1 MKWLDEI
8 FLVIAVAVAG
18 IGWTA
23 ASADDE
29 AAAYKKELE
38 KFAGTWRLVA
48 HEVDGVQSPEAD
60 LKHIITGDKYA
71 VELAGKTVLEG
82 WFCFDPIRKPKLI
95 DLYSTRPEGKV
106 SMGIYEWD
114 GDDKLKVCVTDPGTE
129 QARPRLFSTT
139 KGTGHVLA
147 ALKREPSQEP
157 SSQKNALSRN
167 EVIAGGPQD
176 FMEVRHLVLKGS
188 NREIGRALAAVA
200 SERHQVKPAPSSDR
214 LRTRARNHYLD
225 RQYPIL
231 FERMRGVADFYGERL
246 DDDALNLSGL
256 WYVKMRPGCSVVY
269 YPPDVTTDNV
279 SVVSRNSDF
288 STGTLWRAR
297 PGPGE
302 LPAAARP
309 YLIEM
314 HPDRG
319 YSSLALCAGDLLSGV
334 LDGINSAG
342 LTVALLAD
350 GSERGDPAAE
360 PAFDTGVGL
369 GTFQMQRYLLDTC
382 ATTAEAKEAL
392 LTTKQ
397 YYEVIR
403 CKFLVAD
410 RHGTAFIWELSPAAN
425 REHILETPGKPL
437 ITTNFSLHRHL
448 EGGNLPSAEHA
459 KAICDRYSALAECVG
474 KQTGKFTSDAVKA
487 VHQVAACTEPASPES
502 ERPPTRTHWH
512 ALYFPELRKMQVSF
526 YLGEKSGESQ
536 LDNLGIRR
544 SGYLEFKL
552 TEGRGDH

>member
-1 MKWLDEI
+1 
-8 FLVIAVAVAG
+8 
-18 IGWTA
+18 
-23 ASADDE
+23 
-29 AAAYKKELE
+29 
-38 KFAGTWRLVA
+38 
-48 HEVDGVQSPEAD
+48 
-60 LKHIITGDKYA
+60 
-71 VELAGKTVLEG
+71 
-82 WFCFDPIRKPKLI
+82 
-95 DLYSTRPEGKV
+95 
-106 SMGIYEWD
+106 
-114 GDDKLKVCVTDPGTE
+114 
-129 QARPRLFSTT
+129 
-139 KGTGHVLA
+139 
-147 ALKREPSQEP
+147 
-157 SSQKNALSRN
+157 
-167 EVIAGGPQD
+167 
-176 FMEVRHLVLKGS
+176 MEVRHLVLKGS

-200 SERHQVKPAPSSDR
+200 SERHQVKPATSSDR
-214 LRTRARNHYLD
+214 LRTRARNLYME
-225 RQYPIL
+225 RNYPIL

-269 YPPDVTTDNV
+269 YPPGVTADNV
-279 SVVSRNSDF
+279 GVVSRNSDF
-288 STGTLWRAR
+288 STGTLWGAR

-302 LPAAARP
+302 FPAAARP

-314 HPDRG
+314 HPDIG
-319 YSSLALCAGDLLSGV
+319 YASLALCAGDLLSGV
-334 LDGINSAG
+334 LDGMNSAG

-448 EGGNLPSAEHA
+448 EGDNLPSAEHA
-459 KAICDRYSALAECVG
+459 REICDRYSALGERIA
-474 KQTGKFTSDAVKA
+474 KQTGKFNSDNIKA

-502 ERPPTRTHWH
+502 QRPPTRTHWH
-512 ALYFPELRKMQVSF
+512 ALYFPELRKLQVSF
-526 YLGEKSGESQ
+526 YLGEKNEASHPGNS
-536 LDNLGIRR
+536 GIRR
-544 SGYLEFKL
+544 SEHLEFTL
-552 TEGRGDH
+552 MAGGGDN